1 MILQINVNSEKPLY
15 TQIYESILLGIATG
29 ELAPGASLPSVRQL
43 GGELGVNLHTVNK
56 SYRLLA
62 QDGFVIINKKKGA
75 FVAMDFSIDKNGI
88 EDLRNALT
96 ILLAKA
102 HIKGLSLE
110 ETQTLVQSI
119 IENFTKEA

>member
-1 MILQINVNSEKPLY
+1 MILQIDINSEKPLY

-62 QDGFVIINKKKGA
+62 QDGFVVINKKKGA

-102 HIKGLSLE
+102 HIKGLSLQ